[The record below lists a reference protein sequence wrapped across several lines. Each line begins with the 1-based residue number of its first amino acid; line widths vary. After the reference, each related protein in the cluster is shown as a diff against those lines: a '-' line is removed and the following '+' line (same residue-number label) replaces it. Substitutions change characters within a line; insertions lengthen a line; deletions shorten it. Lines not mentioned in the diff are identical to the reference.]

1 YKYPTIC
8 QGDFKN
14 IMKKLYQKQQSYCV
28 IKNDQVFNCFWVN
41 KTEVRMDDLGIVEP
55 LTKNSLYVYDWM
67 FFDGNA
73 IAELF
78 QKHNNVESIYIT
90 IPNHYKNKNIFYEH
104 GFVKEYQITKI
115 KILGFSFIKKQF
127 FQ

>member
-1 YKYPTIC
+1 MNRDDLNAQNATNFQLLTLKDIYKYPTIC

-67 FFDGNA
+67 FF
-73 IAELF
+73 
-78 QKHNNVESIYIT
+78 
-90 IPNHYKNKNIFYEH
+90 
-104 GFVKEYQITKI
+104 
-115 KILGFSFIKKQF
+115 
-127 FQ
+127 

>member
-1 YKYPTIC
+1 MCMIGC
-8 QGDFKN
+8 
-14 IMKKLYQKQQSYCV
+14 
-28 IKNDQVFNCFWVN
+28 
-41 KTEVRMDDLGIVEP
+41 
-55 LTKNSLYVYDWM
+55 